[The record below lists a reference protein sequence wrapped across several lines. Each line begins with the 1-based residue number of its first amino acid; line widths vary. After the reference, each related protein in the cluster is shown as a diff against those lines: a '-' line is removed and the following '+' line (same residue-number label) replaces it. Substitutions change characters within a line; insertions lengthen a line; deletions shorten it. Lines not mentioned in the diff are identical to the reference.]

1 MNMEDKDN
9 EHIAE
14 DHFNIEDELEF
25 LKSFLPSV
33 MSEGPI
39 IVTLKK
45 TDTQIEDF
53 KLLLTLEA
61 DKVNLST
68 KPDDQLGGVWAWCIP
83 VERWWHLKYDS
94 IDAFETW
101 PPLKD

>member
-1 MNMEDKDN
+1 MEEKDDDY
-9 EHIAE
+9 IAE
-14 DHFNIEDELEF
+14 NHFNIEDEIEF

-45 TDTQIEDF
+45 TEDQGDDF
-53 KLLLTLEA
+53 KLLLTLEEG
-61 DKVNLST
+61 KVDLST
-68 KPDDQLGGVWAWCIP
+68 RPSDQEGGVWAWCIP
-83 VERWWHLKYDS
+83 VERWWHLKYAS
-94 IDAFETW
+94 IEEFETW